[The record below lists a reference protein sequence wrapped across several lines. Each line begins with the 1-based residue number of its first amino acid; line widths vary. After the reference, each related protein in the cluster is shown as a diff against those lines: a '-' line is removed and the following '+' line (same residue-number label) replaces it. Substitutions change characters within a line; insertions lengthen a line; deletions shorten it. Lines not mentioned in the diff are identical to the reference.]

1 MATSTK
7 FARPY
12 SWAFCCSLIIQAAC
26 LALCVTRFREFTPRM
41 FFLSFG
47 FYWLGF
53 LAVVLPRPQSPSAWR
68 LFYVALGFLAWF
80 NAAIYLV
87 PVLYGEG
94 L

>member
-1 MATSTK
+1 MAINSK
-7 FARPY
+7 FARSY
-12 SWAFCCSLIIQAAC
+12 SLAFCCSLIVQAAC
-26 LALCVTRFREFTPRM
+26 LILCVRRWEFTPRM
-41 FFLSFG
+41 FFLSFC
-47 FYWLGF
+47 FYWLGC

-87 PVLYGEG
+87 PVIYGEG

>member
-1 MATSTK
+1 MIQTA
-7 FARPY
+7 A
-12 SWAFCCSLIIQAAC
+12 LI
-26 LALCVTRFREFTPRM
+26 LCITRFREFTPRM
-41 FFLSFG
+41 FLLSFC

-53 LAVVLPRPQSPSAWR
+53 LAVVLPRPQSPSTWR

-87 PVLYGEG
+87 PVIYGEG